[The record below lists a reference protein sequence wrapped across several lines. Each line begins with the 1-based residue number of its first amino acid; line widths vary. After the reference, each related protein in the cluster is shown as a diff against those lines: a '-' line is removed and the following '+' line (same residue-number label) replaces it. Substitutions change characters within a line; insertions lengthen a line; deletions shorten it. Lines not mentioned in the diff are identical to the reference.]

1 MNIRDKNELHVVVVV
16 DGRPGH
22 EKQSL
27 GIVQALAKRMTVS
40 ITSVDVSKRGFLS
53 QLQSYIKLLVG
64 WKMSDTAGLPVKA
77 DLVIGT
83 GTRTHTTVLLLKK
96 FFRIPAVTC
105 MTPGVHL
112 RNYFDIC
119 FVPEHDGVALRQ
131 NYFSTYGAPNTNTDK
146 GMHSAKKGL
155 ILVGGEDD
163 KSHVWESGKI
173 IENISQVVAKEK
185 DIDWVIS
192 SSPRTP
198 RSTVCDIKDKI
209 EQFSNCTFF
218 DFKDT
223 PKGWVEDQYD
233 MCQTVWVTTDSI
245 SMLYEA
251 LSSGC
256 FVNVFPMTWKTDTSK
271 FKTNEDLLITKRLV
285 IPFSS
290 WEKGVT
296 ESIKPAQLNEA
307 QRCADYILETCWT
320 KN

>member
-1 MNIRDKNELHVVVVV
+1 MNIRDKDDVHVIVVL

-27 GIVQALAKRMTVS
+27 GIVQALEQRVVVNT
-40 ITSVDVSKRGFLS
+40 TTVDVSKRGFFS
-53 QLQSYIKLLVG
+53 QLLSYIKLLSG
-64 WKMSDTAGLPVKA
+64 WKTLDTTGLPNQP

-83 GTRTHTTVLLLKK
+83 GTRTHTTVLLLKRY
-96 FFRIPAVTC
+96 FQIPAVTC

-112 RNYFDIC
+112 RNLFDIC
-119 FVPEHDGVALRQ
+119 FVPQHDGVERRY

-146 GMHSAKKGL
+146 GIHSSHKGL

-163 KSHVWESGKI
+163 KSHVWESDKI
-173 IENISQVVAKEK
+173 IENILQVVDKEK

-198 RSTVCDIKDKI
+198 KATVRHIKEKI
-209 EQFSNCTFF
+209 LQFSNCVFF

-223 PKGWVEDQYD
+223 PKGWVEEQYD
-233 MCQTVWVTTDSI
+233 MCKSVWVTTDSI

-256 FVNVFPMTWKTDTSK
+256 SVHVFPMSWKKDTSK
-271 FKTNEDLLITKRLV
+271 FKANENLLIAKRLV
-285 IPFSS
+285 IPFSD
-290 WEKGVT
+290 WEKGIT
-296 ESIKPAQLNEA
+296 ELADSGQLNEA
-307 QRCADYILETCWT
+307 LRCADYILETCWT